1 MYHFTFIDEASTEN
15 ETLSNEALSNETL
28 NLEKQETVLENT
40 IEQPE
45 NEKNIIKKTA
55 HFLHRYLDQ
64 PNCVRIYIS
73 KN

>member
-1 MYHFTFIDEASTEN
+1 MYHFTFIDEASIEN
-15 ETLSNEALSNETL
+15 EPDNIEITSS
-28 NLEKQETVLENT
+28 EKQEPVSENE
-40 IEQPE
+40 IEKNK

-64 PNCVRIYIS
+64 PNCVRTYLS

>member
-1 MYHFTFIDEASTEN
+1 MYHFTFIDEASAEN
-15 ETLSNEALSNETL
+15 ESFNT
-28 NLEKQETVLENT
+28 EKQETISKKT
-40 IEQPE
+40 IEQAE